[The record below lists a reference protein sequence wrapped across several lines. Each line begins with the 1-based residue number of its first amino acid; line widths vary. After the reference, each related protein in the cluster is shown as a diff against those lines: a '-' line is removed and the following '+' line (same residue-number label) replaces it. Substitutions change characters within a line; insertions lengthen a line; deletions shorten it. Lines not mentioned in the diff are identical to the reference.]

1 MDGGRRRLVPF
12 GHLTQRAGAE
22 RYMLLTLLSFAASVS
37 ATRLLLSVTNYPQIG
52 GGQLHIAH
60 VLWGGLLLYA
70 AALLPL
76 LFANRAVYNWGA
88 LMAGTGVGLFI
99 DEVGKFI
106 TQQNDYFYPIAASI
120 IYVLFLLSIVLF
132 LMVRQTAH
140 TRGRDRLTQ
149 LFEEIYETQQSALPP
164 GRYARLRDRL
174 EAARAEAPTERH
186 ARLAEALLGFLEAGG
201 SATEAAAAPPQ
212 PRDSSRR
219 VLGRLAS
226 ERWLRV
232 ILIIGLAVTGLLSLK
247 NPATVLLAP
256 YLPGDVIIFLGNLRL
271 GRQVVGV
278 APAFWGWLR
287 LGLELVAGGL
297 LIASSVLIGLRRKR
311 SGAALAY
318 FGLLLSLTTVD
329 ILLFYFEQFSTIITT
344 AVQFLLLLGVLVYRR
359 HAR

>member
-1 MDGGRRRLVPF
+1 MDSSSKGPILF
-12 GHLTQRAGAE
+12 GHLTQRARAE
-22 RYMLLTLLSFAASVS
+22 QYMLLTLLSFAASVS
-37 ATRLLLSVTNYPQIG
+37 VTRLLLSITNYPQIG
-52 GGQLHIAH
+52 SGQLHIAH

-76 LFANRAVYNWGA
+76 LFADRAVYNAGA
-88 LMAGTGVGLFI
+88 VMAGTGVGLFI

-132 LMVRQTAH
+132 LQVRRAARAT
-140 TRGRDRLTQ
+140 GRDQLTQ
-149 LFEEIYETQQSALPP
+149 LFEEVYESQHSPLPP
-164 GRYARLRDRL
+164 ARHARLRERL
-174 EAARAEAPTERH
+174 ERARAAAPTERH
-186 ARLAEALLGFLEAGG
+186 ARLAEALLAFLGG
-201 SATEAAAAPPQ
+201 GGPATGAPAARLE
-212 PRDSSRR
+212 PRDSSLRI
-219 VLGRLAS
+219 LGRLAS

-232 ILIIGLAVTGLLSLK
+232 ILIVGLAATGLLSLK

-256 YLPGDVIIFLGNLRL
+256 YLPAEVIIFLGNLRL
-271 GRQVVGV
+271 GRQVVGL

-287 LGLELVAGGL
+287 LGLELLTGGL
-297 LIASSVLIGLRRKR
+297 LIAASVLIGLRKKR

-344 AVQFLLLLGVLVYRR
+344 AVQFLLLVGVLVYRR
-359 HAR
+359 RAR